1 MSVAILENYVSPRE
15 FARQLGKDERT
26 VIRWEIQ
33 RRAPKRTK
41 IGRTV
46 YYSRKSIETWLKG
59 REEAAA

>member
-1 MSVAILENYVSPRE
+1 MAVAILENYVTRRE

-46 YYSRKSIETWLKG
+46 YFSRQAIETWLKG

>member
-1 MSVAILENYVSPRE
+1 MAVAILENYVSRRE

>member
-1 MSVAILENYVSPRE
+1 MSVAILENYVSRRE

>member
-1 MSVAILENYVSPRE
+1 MAVAILENYVSRRE

-46 YYSRKSIETWLKG
+46 YYSRKSIDTWLKG